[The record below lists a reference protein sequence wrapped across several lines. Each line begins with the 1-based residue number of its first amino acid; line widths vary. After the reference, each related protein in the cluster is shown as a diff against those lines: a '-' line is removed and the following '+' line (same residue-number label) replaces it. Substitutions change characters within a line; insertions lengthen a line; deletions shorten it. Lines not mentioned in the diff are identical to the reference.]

1 MSPAQLSALTGGS
14 ITTDDTPVSSAEESP
29 GCAAVVVLSAEAV
42 AQHASANDC
51 WVIVGDG
58 VYDMTAFL
66 DLHPGGQ
73 AVLAGAG
80 GTDATALFMSLHDPE
95 ILEEVTV
102 EQSLRLLFFFCP
114 TAPQIH
120 LFSVDM
126 WQKAEFKIQWAA
138 AEDRPFIVVF
148 RSRRR
153 TVWALWASRSP
164 SGQHAQHTQPPTQ
177 QRPSSRPSCW

>member
-1 MSPAQLSALTGGS
+1 MAQVHWHLPDTISRMSPAQLSALTGGS

-102 EQSLRLLFFFCP
+102 EQSLRLLFFLSYSPPNTPVFGGY
-114 TAPQIH
+114 
-120 LFSVDM
+120 V
-126 WQKAEFKIQWAA
+126 AESGIQN
-138 AEDRPFIVVF
+138 
-148 RSRRR
+148 SM
-153 TVWALWASRSP
+153 
-164 SGQHAQHTQPPTQ
+164 G
-177 QRPSSRPSCW
+177 CG